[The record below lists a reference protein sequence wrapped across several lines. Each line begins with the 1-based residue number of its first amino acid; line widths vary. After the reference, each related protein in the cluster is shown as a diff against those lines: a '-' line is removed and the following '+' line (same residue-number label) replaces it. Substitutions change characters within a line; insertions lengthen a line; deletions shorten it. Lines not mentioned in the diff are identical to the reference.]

1 MPLKNVI
8 KQNWEILYYQHSES
22 RCDIEDY
29 LKELSEEDKAEALAK
44 FDTLAEK
51 GRDIRPT
58 KVFHEAGEDII
69 LNKGQKNEI
78 KCKMYGLKQNRHRL
92 YAILIEAKKQIIF
105 THGKLKKTQ
114 PTDKSDKKRFKEIV
128 KRLNDEGE
136 LS

>member
-44 FDTLAEK
+44 LDTLAEK

-78 KCKMYGLKQNRHRL
+78 KCKMYRLEQNRHRL

-105 THGKLKKTQ
+105 THGKLKKRNQ
-114 PTDKSDKKRFKEIV
+114 QINPIKKDSK
-128 KRLNDEGE
+128 K
-136 LS
+136 LSSA